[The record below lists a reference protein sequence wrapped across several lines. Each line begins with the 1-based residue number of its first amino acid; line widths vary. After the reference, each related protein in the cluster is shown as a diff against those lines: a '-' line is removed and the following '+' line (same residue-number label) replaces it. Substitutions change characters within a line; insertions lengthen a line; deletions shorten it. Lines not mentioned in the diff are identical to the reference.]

1 MRSVRLSLS
10 DDHDD
15 REGTARHH
23 THTNLVH
30 IARQSH
36 IGAMRPLT
44 ASVLVTM
51 ATVAL
56 SSESRAQHAPCT
68 VPPSTRSVPGHI
80 YATLTPV
87 GDDPTPRDYGALLL
101 QSMGQGFH
109 TTAAPALVEYDV
121 TDSIATAAA
130 YASAQF
136 TVTDVGQVRKVK
148 LIASSLSP
156 SFDQSLLATIYAA
169 DSNGLVPPFPDGM
182 HGHRAF
188 ELRLESGTAPDS
200 ASTELVAQWATTS
213 IAVWDSARATR
224 NVRTPSIALG
234 AHLERTIPGFM
245 VFSSAVGPDGRIVD
259 ATAEFRPGS
268 APPGGA
274 PVRADLPVH
283 FPGAG
288 MRFQPATIGR
298 CAVPALTVQEFR
310 MVITQ
315 PGGAHH

>member
-1 MRSVRLSLS
+1 M
-10 DDHDD
+10 
-15 REGTARHH
+15 
-23 THTNLVH
+23 
-30 IARQSH
+30 
-36 IGAMRPLT
+36 
-44 ASVLVTM
+44 LVTM
-51 ATVAL
+51 ATVAF
-56 SSESRAQHAPCT
+56 SSESMAQQAPCT
-68 VPPSTRSVPGHI
+68 LPASTRSVPGHI

-188 ELRLESGTAPDS
+188 ELRLETGTIPDS
-200 ASTELVAQWATTS
+200 ASTELVAQWAPTS

-234 AHLERTIPGFM
+234 ARVERITPGFM

-259 ATAEFRPGS
+259 ATADLQPGS
-268 APPGGA
+268 KPARGTSVP
-274 PVRADLPVH
+274 ADARDHLV
-283 FPGAG
+283 AG
-288 MRFQPATIGR
+288 MRFQPATIGS